1 MKKILIKREQSKL
14 ACFAEREKS
23 RTKFKIKTFMLAV
36 VALALTAPVFTA
48 CSSDDDNTKEN
59 IISEFSVNDQKV
71 AAQKAKSKK
80 NTAVLL
86 VAFGST
92 WNNAFLAFDKTITA
106 YEQAFP
112 EADVYISF
120 SSDICINRASVG
132 ENVDDNGNLVKRDYY
147 EPRYLLHAIGAA
159 KYSKIYVQSLQVI
172 PGEEFAAVVA
182 SVKKFMNNG
191 YIGDAHL
198 DDDYLAKLAEDEAIF
213 LGMPLLNNPD
223 VDVPEVAKQLNAL
236 YSSEA
241 QQGVVAFMGHGN
253 PDTYDTFKANVRYE
267 QLEGELQK
275 LSPNY
280 FVGTVDMPDNYK
292 QDVWARMQDK
302 GINSG
307 KVCLHALMSIAGDHA
322 HNDMAGGALEGQ
334 DEDEYWDEND
344 PESEDNSWFEFFIH
358 KGYTATVP
366 LSGKHPLG
374 LLELPG
380 VLNVWI
386 NHTKNAEFLEDAYHS
401 MYPEE

>member
-1 MKKILIKREQSKL
+1 MK
-14 ACFAEREKS
+14 
-23 RTKFKIKTFMLAV
+23 KIKTFMLAV
-36 VALALTAPVFTA
+36 MALALTAPVFTA
-48 CSSDDDNTKEN
+48 CSSDDDNKKEN

-71 AAQKAKSKK
+71 AAQKAKSGK

-92 WNNAFLAFDKTITA
+92 WNNAFLAFDKTVAA

-120 SSDICINRASVG
+120 SSDICINRASIG
-132 ENVDDNGNLVKRDYY
+132 ENYDDNGNLVKRDYY

-198 DDDYLAKLAEDEAIF
+198 DDDYLAKLAENEAIF
-213 LGMPLLNNPD
+213 LGMPLLSDPE

-236 YSSEA
+236 FKDEA
-241 QQGVVAFMGHGN
+241 AQGVVAFMGHGN
-253 PDTYDTFKANVRYE
+253 PDSYDTFKANIRYT
-267 QLEGELQK
+267 QLEQDLQK
-275 LSPNY
+275 YSRNY

-292 QDVWARMQDK
+292 QDVMGRMQDQ
-302 GINSG
+302 GIKNG
-307 KVCLHALMSIAGDHA
+307 KVSLHALMSIAGDHA
-322 HNDMAGGALEGQ
+322 HNDMAGEG
-334 DEDEYWDEND
+334 DEYWDAED
-344 PESEDNSWFEFFIH
+344 PESEDTSWFEFFNH
-358 KGYTATVP
+358 NGYTANVP
-366 LSGKHPLG
+366 LSGNHPQG
-374 LLELPG
+374 LLELPSI
-380 VLNVWI
+380 LNVWI
-386 NHTKNAEFLEDAYHS
+386 NHTRNAEFLEDAYHS

>member
-14 ACFAEREKS
+14 ACFAEREES
-23 RTKFKIKTFMLAV
+23 RTKFKIKSFLVATI
-36 VALALTAPVFTA
+36 ALAMVAPVFTA
-48 CSSDDDNTKEN
+48 CGSDDDDKKQEIIEN
-59 IISEFSVNDQKV
+59 IVSEFSVNDKMV
-71 AAQKAKSKK
+71 AEQKAKSKK
-80 NTAVLL
+80 DVAVLL

-92 WNNAFLAFDKTITA
+92 WNNAFLAFDKTKAA
-106 YEQAFP
+106 YEAAFP
-112 EADVYISF
+112 NADVYVSF

-132 ENVDDNGNLVKRDYY
+132 ENVDDNGNIVKRDYY

-198 DDDYLAKLAEDEAIF
+198 DDAYLAKLAENEAIF

-267 QLEGELQK
+267 QLEEELQK
-275 LSPNY
+275 FSPNY

-292 QDVWARMQDK
+292 QDVLARMQAK

-307 KVCLHALMSIAGDHA
+307 KMYLHALMSIAGDHA
-322 HNDMAGGALEGQ
+322 HNDMAGEG
-334 DEDEYWDEND
+334 EEYWRQMD
-344 PESEDNSWFEFFIH
+344 PDSEENSWYEFFSH
-358 KGYTATVP
+358 KDYEVTVP
-366 LSGKHPLG
+366 VTNKHPLG

-380 VLNVWI
+380 VLNVWVS
-386 NHTKNAEFLEDAYHS
+386 HTKNAEFLEDAYHS